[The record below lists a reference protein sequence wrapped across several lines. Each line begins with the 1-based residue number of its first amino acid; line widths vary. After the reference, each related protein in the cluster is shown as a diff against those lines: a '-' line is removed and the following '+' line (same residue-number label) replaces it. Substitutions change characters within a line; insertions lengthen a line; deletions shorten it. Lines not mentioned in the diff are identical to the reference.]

1 MKEREQFNF
10 YEDLSREEKASLTVK
25 SYGKNQILD
34 TLNKKTMKYFYFIL
48 EGKLKLGKNMD
59 NKIVFFSFRPPKNHL
74 VGLLNFYG
82 NMNLDLDLISDSDTL
97 KVIKIPVSV
106 IKRLKKESLEFSD
119 YIHENIMKLT
129 INSFEI
135 LYTHIFYG
143 IRGLI
148 ASKLIKNSKSKF
160 NYLENYGEFIDELNV
175 SRDGFYK
182 GLNSLI
188 KEDIVEKEGN
198 SIKILNEQ
206 KLKDLYF
213 DFLG

>member
-10 YEDLSREEKASLTVK
+10 YDDLSKEEQASLTVK
-25 SYGKNQILD
+25 SYGKNQMLD
-34 TLNKKTMKYFYFIL
+34 TLNEKTMKYFYFIL
-48 EGKLKLGKNMD
+48 EGKLKLSKNMGD
-59 NKIVFFSFRPPKNHL
+59 KVVFFSFIPPKNHL

-97 KVIKIPVSV
+97 KVIRIPLSV
-106 IKRLKKESLEFSD
+106 IERLKKENLEFSD
-119 YIHENIMKLT
+119 YVHENIIKLT

-148 ASKLIKNSKSKF
+148 ACKLVKDSKSKF
-160 NYLENYGEFIDELNV
+160 NYVENYSKFIDELNV

-188 KEDIVEKEGN
+188 KEDIIEKEGN

-206 KLKDLYF
+206 KLKELYF